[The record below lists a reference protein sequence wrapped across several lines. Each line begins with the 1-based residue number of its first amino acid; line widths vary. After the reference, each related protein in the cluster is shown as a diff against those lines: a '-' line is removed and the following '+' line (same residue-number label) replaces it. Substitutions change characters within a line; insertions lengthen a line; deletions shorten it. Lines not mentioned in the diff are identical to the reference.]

1 MERVRRAAETTPES
15 EAAGSAT
22 PAGDAQD
29 RAPESALE
37 GVDFSLDIGSRENV
51 SLDYVS
57 QFRIQFLTAQNQ
69 GLLRQTQFADTK
81 AGTLLALVGLVTT
94 SLAARLDPAAI
105 SVEEAVLF
113 GVKALV
119 LCLCLMVLLPRFPSV
134 ALRRSQARRELF
146 SWVALSS
153 PDVTPQSFAA
163 FARTA
168 QASELVVSAAYN
180 NAVIARILLRK
191 FLFLRAAFLMAILD
205 VVITGLWLLELTPT
219 GASAARLLGLG

>member
-1 MERVRRAAETTPES
+1 MGPAKRPAAPTPLPGARAPS
-15 EAAGSAT
+15 
-22 PAGDAQD
+22 PPVGDAP
-29 RAPESALE
+29 AATGESPLA

-57 QFRIQFLTAQNQ
+57 QFRVQFLVAQNQ

-81 AGTLLALVGLVTT
+81 AGTLLALVGLVAT
-94 SLAARLDPAAI
+94 SLAARFDPN
-105 SVEEAVLF
+105 AVGADDVALF
-113 GVKALV
+113 GLKALV
-119 LCLCLMVLLPRFPSV
+119 LCLCLMVLMPRFPSG

-153 PDVTPQSFAA
+153 PDVSPERYAA
-163 FARTA
+163 FARSA

-191 FLFLRAAFLMAILD
+191 FLFLRAAFLAAILD
-205 VVITGLWLLELTPT
+205 VILTVLWLLELTPT
-219 GASAARLLGLG
+219 GAAMARALGLG